1 MVRLPTLW
9 FRNDGGQP
17 GLCASW
23 WLYFSAMAGLIAK
36 LKDVVVSAGA
46 LRHALG
52 RAWDSLTVWVV
63 AAVVTAVAAAVVGGL
78 LLYSNVGHNLA
89 STPPS
94 APRTTGTTSTPLDFP
109 GYFTM
114 LDQLTGQFNERE
126 EFLGSLKGKKVRW
139 RGYVSYVRD
148 SDRSPLQI
156 VLAITPTPSD
166 APRMALVY
174 FGGDMRARLYAL
186 RENDSV
192 EITGTFDSENWH
204 APYIQGDT
212 MQLLAAA
219 PAELGSQTPTPPAK
233 G

>member
-9 FRNDGGQP
+9 FRDHEGRP
-17 GLCASW
+17 GLSASW

-36 LKDVVVSAGA
+36 LKDVVVSPDA

-52 RAWDSLTVWVV
+52 HAWDSLIVWVV

-78 LLYSNVGHNLA
+78 LLYSNIGHKLA

-94 APRTTGTTSTPLDFP
+94 PPRTTSTTSTTLDFP

-114 LDQLTGQFNERE
+114 LDQLTGRFNERE

-139 RGYVSYVRD
+139 RGYVSYVRN

-156 VLAITPTPSD
+156 ALAITPTPSD
-166 APRMALVY
+166 ASRMGLVY
-174 FGGDMRARLYAL
+174 FGEDMRVRLFAL
-186 RENDSV
+186 QENDSV

-204 APYIQGDT
+204 TPYVQGDT
-212 MQLLAAA
+212 MQLLRAAPTAPPAPAA
-219 PAELGSQTPTPPAK
+219 PAR
-233 G
+233 